1 MSARTNPNAPHNQA
15 FNLKTHARTTKK
27 SWWVKYR
34 ASR

>member
-1 MSARTNPNAPHNQA
+1 MNARQNINAPHNQP
-15 FNLKTHARTTKK
+15 FNLKQHAHTTKK